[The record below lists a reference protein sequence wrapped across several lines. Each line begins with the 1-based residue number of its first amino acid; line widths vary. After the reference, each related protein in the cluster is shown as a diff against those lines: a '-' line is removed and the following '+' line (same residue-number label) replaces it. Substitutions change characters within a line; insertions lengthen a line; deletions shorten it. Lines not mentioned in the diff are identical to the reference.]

1 MTRGWL
7 VLLLGLLAS
16 PAFGQA
22 ASPPEF
28 ELNWTAPQS
37 CPDKAAVQAQ
47 VAKLAP
53 GPAAR
58 DRPLRVVGVVR
69 QGDSGFVLELSLR
82 EGELEG
88 RRRFESDSCAEV
100 VGAAAVTIALLLS
113 SATTEAE
120 ELGQAPAD
128 TAGAGA
134 AAGEDATAEK
144 AAASKAAPAAS
155 ERPATPGRGQEPASS
170 RAQASGDS
178 AESAHSWRLML
189 AAPTIRVGFGV
200 LPDASVGLG
209 AGFGVEVDD
218 WRFLL
223 SGVWNFDAR
232 VSLKGGSDYGADVG
246 RRSARLSAC
255 YWFGSTRWQFAPCAL
270 LALEYLVA
278 HGVGSGVATETADAF
293 WLAGGP
299 GVLGGVELTD
309 WVRLTASAG
318 LDFQTARPLLVIEG
332 LGEVERLGALELSA
346 ALGAEWIF

>member
-1 MTRGWL
+1 MTRWRL

-22 ASPPEF
+22 TPPPEF
-28 ELNWTAPQS
+28 ELSWTAPQS

-53 GPAAR
+53 GSAAR
-58 DRPLRVVGVVR
+58 DRPLRVAGVVR
-69 QGDSGFVLELSLR
+69 QSESGFVLELSLR
-82 EGELEG
+82 DGELEG

-113 SATTEAE
+113 SATTDAQ
-120 ELGQAPAD
+120 ELAQDPAG
-128 TAGAGA
+128 ASGAGA
-134 AAGEDATAEK
+134 ATGEDVAREK
-144 AAASKAAPAAS
+144 TAASKAAPAAS
-155 ERPATPGRGQEPASS
+155 ERPVTLGRG
-170 RAQASGDS
+170 RALAPSLAQGTTR
-178 AESAHSWRLML
+178 SWQLLL
-189 AAPTIRVGFGV
+189 AAPAIRVGSGV
-200 LPDASVGLG
+200 LPDATVGLA
-209 AGFGVEVDD
+209 AGFGVEVDA

-223 SGVWNFDAR
+223 SGVWNFEAR
-232 VSLKGGSDYGADVG
+232 VPLASGSDYGADVA

-255 YWFGSTRWQFAPCAL
+255 YWFGSTSWRLAPCAT

-278 HGVGSGVATETADAF
+278 HGVGSGVATEQADAL

-299 GVLGGVELTD
+299 GVVGGLELAD

-318 LDFQTARPLLVIEG
+318 LDFQTARPVLVIEG

-346 ALGAEWIF
+346 VLGAEWIF